1 MYLDLGVSCLFHL
14 RSIVYCSNHGLLR
27 LCSNTKTPLKLKH
40 WGPITDGWERLMRD
54 KDGKCSKFGAG
65 QIFHKDEFSVSWQF
79 ITGSYE
85 ERRVCVPLTKL
96 AHHALPKDN

>member
-1 MYLDLGVSCLFHL
+1 
-14 RSIVYCSNHGLLR
+14 
-27 LCSNTKTPLKLKH
+27 
-40 WGPITDGWERLMRD
+40 MRD

-65 QIFHKDEFSVSWQF
+65 QIFYKDEFSVSWQF

-85 ERRVCVPLTKL
+85 ERRACVPLSTL